1 MGRLRALACSLLLVV
16 TAGSSVG
23 AAGSVDERPRAASV
37 TLVTS
42 GLEVPAAPQLP
53 ESTPLGFYWQ
63 LTMAQPVL
71 PGTYLLAGPAAAGGA
86 STERAGHS
94 DQELFEISTTGSN
107 DIPDAALRAYRN
119 AANAMASCGIRWTFL
134 AAIGRVESNHGRF
147 GGSQL
152 GSDGVSRPAIIGLQL
167 NGKGPV
173 AAIRDTD
180 GGALDGD
187 KVWDRAVGQMQFIPG
202 TWAMSARDGDGNGRT
217 DPHDIDDSALA
228 AATYL
233 CGAGDLSTPEGMRRA
248 ALRYNHSDYYADLV
262 LSFQRGYETGVFEV
276 PTPPPPPEKEA
287 KAKPA
292 KAKGAKPKAAAS
304 TAPRPKASTP
314 SKPASPSP
322 SPKPS
327 TSPPAK
333 PKPSTK
339 PGPGGSSSSPKPN
352 GPATGTPPTERSLQG
367 PIVTCGPNA
376 TAFCLKDGAVEFE
389 LDLSG
394 LSEADRTRL
403 IGLAGGTTSVEVFT
417 STPTGS
423 PVKVS
428 RVKFS
433 N

>member
-16 TAGSSVG
+16 TAGSSVAAADSGG
-23 AAGSVDERPRAASV
+23 AEQPEAASV

-42 GLEVPAAPQLP
+42 SLEVPAAPELP

-71 PGTYLLAGPAAAGGA
+71 PGTYLLAGSAAAGGA
-86 STERAGHS
+86 SAERAGHT

-107 DIPDAALRAYRN
+107 DIPDAALRAYRD
-119 AANAMASCGIRWTFL
+119 AASAMASCGIRWTFL

-152 GSDGVSRPAIIGLQL
+152 GSDGVSRPAIVGLQL
-167 NGKGPV
+167 NGAGPV

-202 TWAMSARDGDGNGRT
+202 TWAMSARDGDGDGKAN
-217 DPHDIDDSALA
+217 PHDLDDSALA

-233 CGAGDLSTPEGMRRA
+233 CGAGNLSTTDGMRRA

-276 PTPPPPPEKEA
+276 PTPPPPPKKKA
-287 KAKPA
+287 KAA
-292 KAKGAKPKAAAS
+292 EPKSAGPS
-304 TAPRPKASTP
+304 TAPRPKAGTP
-314 SKPASPSP
+314 SKPASPSQSPRPSTSP

-327 TSPPAK
+327 GTP
-333 PKPSTK
+333 K
-339 PGPGGSSSSPKPN
+339 PGPSSSPKPS
-352 GPATGTPPTERSLQG
+352 TPPPPSPTQHALQG
-367 PIVTCGPNA
+367 LVVTC
-376 TAFCLKDGAVEFE
+376 TANTNELCLKDGAAEIE
-389 LDLSG
+389 LDLTG
-394 LSEADRTRL
+394 LTEGERTQL
-403 IGLAGGTTSVEVFT
+403 TGYAGTATRVEILT
-417 STPTGS
+417 ATAKGS
-423 PVKVS
+423 PRVKVTSS
-428 RVKFS
+428 RQVP
-433 N
+433 

>member
-23 AAGSVDERPRAASV
+23 AAASVGDRTDEQQPEAASV

-42 GLEVPAAPQLP
+42 SLEVPAAPQLP

-71 PGTYLLAGPAAAGGA
+71 PGTYLLTGRSAAGTSD
-86 STERAGHS
+86 STDRAGHT

-107 DIPDAALRAYRN
+107 DIPDAALRAYKN

-147 GGSQL
+147 GGSRL

-167 NGKGPV
+167 NGAGPV

-202 TWAMSARDGDGNGRT
+202 TWAMSARDGDGDGKTN
-217 DPHDIDDSALA
+217 PHDIDDSALA

-233 CGAGDLSTPEGMRRA
+233 CGAGDLSTPEGMRRG

-276 PTPPPPPEKEA
+276 PTPPPPPKKA
-287 KAKPA
+287 KART
-292 KAKGAKPKAAAS
+292 AKPKAAGAT
-304 TAPRPKASTP
+304 TAPRPKASKP
-314 SKPASPSP
+314 SKPATPSA
-322 SPKPS
+322 SPKP
-327 TSPPAK
+327 TTKPTAK
-333 PKPSTK
+333 PS
-339 PGPGGSSSSPKPN
+339 GGSQSGSSTPPKSG
-352 GPATGTPPTERSLQG
+352 GPTTGTPAPTEHSLRG
-367 PIVTCGPNA
+367 LVVTCTTDANA
-376 TAFCLKDGAVEFE
+376 IGVCLKDGTTQVE

-394 LSEADRTRL
+394 LGEADRTRL
-403 IGLAGGTTSVEVFT
+403 TGLAGGTSQVEVFT
-417 STPTGS
+417 PTANGS
-423 PVKVS
+423 PVKVN
-428 RVKFS
+428 RLNFL
-433 N
+433 